1 MVIIGHPLLFFGLRV
16 FLLNGDEQV
25 QPGIKWNP
33 AEHPATAF
41 ELHTVLETESF
52 LIGKC

>member
-1 MVIIGHPLLFFGLRV
+1 MVIIGHPLLFFGLYV

-33 AEHPATAF
+33 AEHPITVF
-41 ELHTVLETESF
+41 ELHTVLKTWSF
-52 LIGKC
+52 LIRKS